1 MKKAIFPLFALSLLI
16 FFTTYKVG
24 QLWPE
29 TSTANALAISLLLF
43 VAMFGWQ
50 LVYRRFP
57 STFDRTWLQILAWIG
72 STAIGLWGTFILLSL
87 PLDLIHFAL
96 ASTGTT
102 NALGNY
108 GFVILITSIGIN
120 MLGLWQTL
128 MGPKIKQ
135 VNVVIPNLSPELEG
149 LRITQISDLHV
160 GPTIQS
166 RYVKKVVHRVNESK
180 PDIVVFTGDLADA
193 KASNIKQHMKP
204 LSEVQASYGKFY
216 VTGNHEYY
224 WGAKELINEMQ
235 SLGFAALINENR
247 ELDIKSARVLV
258 AGVTDPAG
266 AIFYPDHRPDL
277 ARALKTQTPA
287 STFNLKLLLC
297 HRPGVSLE
305 AEPAGIDVQFS
316 GHTHAGQFFPFN
328 LLIPL
333 AHRYYRGLNR
343 HGRLWV
349 YVNPGTGYWG
359 PANRFAI
366 PSEITSLTLTRTP
379 VA

>member
-1 MKKAIFPLFALSLLI
+1 MKKAIVPLLILSLLI
-16 FFTTYKVG
+16 ALTAYKVR
-24 QLWPE
+24 QIWP
-29 TSTANALAISLLLF
+29 TASPSAATIAGLTIF

-50 LVYRRFP
+50 LIYRRFP
-57 STFDRTWLQILAWIG
+57 ATFDKPWLQILAWIG
-72 STAIGLWGTFILLSL
+72 STVIGLWGTFILLSL

-102 NALGNY
+102 NALGDY

-120 MLGLWQTL
+120 VLGLGQTL
-128 MGPKIKQ
+128 LGPKTRHVTIA
-135 VNVVIPNLSPELEG
+135 VPDLSPDLEG

-160 GPTIQS
+160 GPTIQK
-166 RYVKKVVHRVNESK
+166 RYVRKVAQRVNDSK
-180 PDIVVFTGDLADA
+180 PDVVVFTGDLADA
-193 KASNIKQHMKP
+193 KASNISTHMQP
-204 LSEVQASYGKFY
+204 LSEIHAPHGKFY

-224 WGAKELINEMQ
+224 WGAKELINEMNT
-235 SLGFAALINENR
+235 LGFTPLINENR
-247 ELDIKSARVLV
+247 ELEIKSARVLV

-266 AIFYPDHRPDL
+266 ASFYPDHRPDL
-277 ARALKTQTPA
+277 TRALKTTSAA
-287 STFNLKLLLC
+287 SAFALKLLLC
-297 HRPGVSLE
+297 HRPGVSLD
-305 AEPAGIDVQFS
+305 AEPAGVDIQFS

-333 AHRYYRGLNR
+333 AHRYYRGFNR

-366 PSEITSLTLTRTP
+366 PSEITSIVLTRAST
-379 VA
+379 

>member
-1 MKKAIFPLFALSLLI
+1 MKKAVVPVLILSLLVAL
-16 FFTTYKVG
+16 TTYKIR
-24 QLWPE
+24 QIWPAAS
-29 TSTANALAISLLLF
+29 TSSAALTSLLLF
-43 VAMFGWQ
+43 ISMFGWQ
-50 LVYRRFP
+50 LIYRRFP
-57 STFDRTWLQILAWIG
+57 SAFDKAWLQILAWIG

-96 ASTGTT
+96 ASTGST
-102 NALGNY
+102 NMLGDY

-120 MLGLWQTL
+120 VLGLGQTL
-128 MGPKIKQ
+128 LGPTTTHVRIS
-135 VNVVIPNLSPELEG
+135 IPDLSPDLEG

-160 GPTIQS
+160 GPTIQK
-166 RYVKKVVHRVNESK
+166 RYVKKVVQRVNDSK

-193 KASNIKQHMKP
+193 KASNIKTHMQP
-204 LSEVQASYGKFY
+204 LSEIRAPHGMFY

-224 WGAKELINEMQ
+224 CGAKELIHEMDT
-235 SLGFAALINENR
+235 LGFTPLINENR
-247 ELDIKSARVLV
+247 ELNIKSARVLV

-266 AIFYPDHRPDL
+266 SSFYPDHRPDL
-277 ARALKTQTPA
+277 AKALKTTSPA
-287 STFNLKLLLC
+287 SEFSLKLLLC

-305 AEPAGIDVQFS
+305 AEPAGVDIQFS

-366 PSEITSLTLTRTP
+366 PSEITSLVLTRAQTT
-379 VA
+379 

>member
-1 MKKAIFPLFALSLLI
+1 MKKAIIPLLILSLLI
-16 FFTTYKVG
+16 ALTAYKVR
-24 QLWPE
+24 QIWP
-29 TSTANALAISLLLF
+29 TASPFAAAMAGLAIF

-50 LVYRRFP
+50 LIYRRFP
-57 STFDRTWLQILAWIG
+57 STFDQIWLQILAWIG

-102 NALGNY
+102 NVLGDY
-108 GFVILITSIGIN
+108 GFVLLITSIGIN
-120 MLGLWQTL
+120 VLGLWQTL
-128 MGPKIKQ
+128 LGPKTRHVSIA
-135 VNVVIPNLSPELEG
+135 ISGLSPDLEG

-166 RYVKKVVHRVNESK
+166 RYVKKVVSRVNESK

-193 KASNIKQHMKP
+193 KASNIRTHLRP
-204 LSEVQASYGKFY
+204 LGEIRALHGMFY

-224 WGAKELINEMQ
+224 WGAKELINEMNT
-235 SLGFAALINENR
+235 LGFTPLINENR
-247 ELDIKSARVLV
+247 EVTIKSARVLV

-266 AIFYPDHRPDL
+266 ASFYPDHRPNL
-277 ARALKTQTPA
+277 TRALKTTSAA
-287 STFNLKLLLC
+287 SDFALKLLLC

-305 AEPAGIDVQFS
+305 AEPAGVDIQFS

-366 PSEITSLTLTRTP
+366 PSEITSIVLTRAQT
-379 VA
+379 A